1 MTSCVKCNTRKSNN
15 LPHEANMHPA
25 AKPYAPRWRPL
36 YGLQENG
43 LGDESWDHFLHHDK
57 KDVLKSA

>member
-1 MTSCVKCNTRKSNN
+1 
-15 LPHEANMHPA
+15 MHPA

-43 LGDESWDHFLHHDK
+43 LGDESWDHFLHHEK